1 MTDSVHRWGPPIR
14 LYRCMRRR
22 LLLPHRSRRWS
33 KDWRRTSC
41 SWLWRKDKNWILKT
55 DENHKKK
62 GLWVKFEEYETKR
75 DNIQPKMSY
84 NSFSKKADVKV
95 SFKFE
100 HKRIKALTYV
110 AGVPAPSGKAGT
122 AEGVA
127 VVIAGSSVTAG
138 GLITLTLTW
147 DKQAL
152 IHGRL
157 AWTKGRPQEESL
169 THGNDTSSPSS
180 CSHSR
185 SKSRWPDRR
194 SGRRFYMGCVCIRS
208 PLTEKGVQFFR
219 RKKCF
224 GTKRRRGTHRGH
236 RVHLPSRL
244 DRSTGRSWPR
254 RCRFPHSCR
263 GCWCSHLYLQK
274 DISIWKK
281 SDFETF
287 LH

>member
-1 MTDSVHRWGPPIR
+1 M
-14 LYRCMRRR
+14 
-22 LLLPHRSRRWS
+22 
-33 KDWRRTSC
+33 
-41 SWLWRKDKNWILKT
+41 KT
-55 DENHKKK
+55 TKKK
-62 GLWVKFEEYETKR
+62 VCESNLKNMKLKGTTYNQKWATTAFPRRQMLKIKDVTKR
-75 DNIQPKMSY
+75 TT
-84 NSFSKKADVKV
+84 
-95 SFKFE
+95 
-100 HKRIKALTYV
+100 KALTYV